1 MRCVCVRVSFGKGP
15 KTRFWCSP
23 EEEEE
28 KEEKEDAERER
39 EVVCVQKALFF
50 CVFLSSWGR
59 HGETP
64 ECLGFY

>member
-15 KTRFWCSP
+15 KTRFWWSP

-39 EVVCVQKALFF
+39 GCVCTKSALFLCLF
-50 CVFLSSWGR
+50 VFLGKTR
-59 HGETP
+59 ETP
-64 ECLGFY
+64 

>member
-39 EVVCVQKALFF
+39 LCVYKKRSFF
-50 CVFLSSWGR
+50 VSF
-59 HGETP
+59 
-64 ECLGFY
+64 CLLGKDARDPLNV

>member
-39 EVVCVQKALFF
+39 GCVCTYKKRSFF
-50 CVFLSSWGR
+50 VSF
-59 HGETP
+59 
-64 ECLGFY
+64 CLLGKDARDPLNV